1 MLNLSDDK
9 YVPWMKTKEAF
20 NAFQEFLLRTHLKKK
35 KQNSFRE
42 YVILLMEAS
51 LQPSCR

>member
-9 YVPWMKTKEAF
+9 YVPWIKTKEAF

-35 KQNSFRE
+35 NKTVSENMSSF
-42 YVILLMEAS
+42 
-51 LQPSCR
+51 